1 MTASTAAF
9 RAATFLAL
17 AGMALGLYMAASKD
31 HSLSTAHAHLILL
44 GWVSL
49 FLFGLFHRLDP
60 VRDASRAA
68 KIQIGVSAAGA
79 VALSIGVGLLHRGVG
94 AGEGLAVAGALA
106 SIAGMTHFAAMVMGS
121 GREGPQK
128 AKTVAEQVQRR

>member
-9 RAATFLAL
+9 RVATILAL
-17 AGMALGLYMAASKD
+17 SGMGIGLYMAASKD

-68 KIQIGVSAAGA
+68 KIQIGVSAIGA
-79 VALSIGVGLLHRGVG
+79 VALSLGVGLLHRGVG
-94 AGEGLAVAGALA
+94 AGEGLAVAGSLA
-106 SIAGMTHFAAMVMGS
+106 SIAGMAHFAVMTMG
-121 GREGPQK
+121 GRRAGEPG
-128 AKTVAEQVQRR
+128 KTVAGAPARL